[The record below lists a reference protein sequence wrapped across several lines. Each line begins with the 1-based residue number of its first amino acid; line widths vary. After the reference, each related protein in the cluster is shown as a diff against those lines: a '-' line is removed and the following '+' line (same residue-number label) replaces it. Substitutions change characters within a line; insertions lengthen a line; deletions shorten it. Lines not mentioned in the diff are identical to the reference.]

1 MIHGI
6 GTDLVEVA
14 RIERLLERFGERFVR
29 RVLSDAE
36 QRDFRKSPRPVAFLA
51 RRFAAK
57 EAAAKALGTGIRGAF
72 ALHAIE
78 VSNRD
83 NGAPELHF
91 TGPAAR
97 AARER
102 GVGRALVSLSDE
114 RAYAL
119 AYVLLLDD

>member
-14 RIERLLERFGERFVR
+14 RVERLLQRFGERFVQ
-29 RVLSDAE
+29 RVLSNSE
-36 QRDFRKSPRPVAFLA
+36 QADFRRSPRPAAFLA

-72 ALHAIE
+72 AMHAIE
-78 VSNRD
+78 VSNRE
-83 NGAPELHF
+83 NGAPELRF
-91 TGPAAR
+91 TGVAAR

-114 RAYAL
+114 RSYAL
-119 AYVLLLDD
+119 AYVLLLDA